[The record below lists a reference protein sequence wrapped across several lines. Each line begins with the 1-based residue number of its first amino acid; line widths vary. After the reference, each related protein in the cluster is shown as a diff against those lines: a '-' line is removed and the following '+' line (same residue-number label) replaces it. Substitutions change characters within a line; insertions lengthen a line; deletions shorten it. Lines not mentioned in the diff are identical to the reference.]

1 MKHILLTFMLSIAT
15 VGASAQKLPAYLDT
29 NRSVEERIDDAISRM
44 TIQEKIRVIHA
55 QSKFS
60 SAGVPTALMVSVPT
74 CCGTNGSR
82 LGKATTRAWL
92 FLPSPVLPL
101 RGTRSCRVSTATVLV
116 KRRCIVART

>member
-55 QSKFS
+55 QS
-60 SAGVPTALMVSVPT
+60 
-74 CCGTNGSR
+74 
-82 LGKATTRAWL
+82 
-92 FLPSPVLPL
+92 
-101 RGTRSCRVSTATVLV
+101 
-116 KRRCIVART
+116 

>member
-44 TIQEKIRVIHA
+44 TLQEKIRVIHA

-60 SAGVPTALMVSVPT
+60 SAGVP
-74 CCGTNGSR
+74 R
-82 LGKATTRAWL
+82 LR
-92 FLPSPVLPL
+92 
-101 RGTRSCRVSTATVLV
+101 
-116 KRRCIVART
+116 